1 MIELIIGLAILGFG
15 ISLCFQNETFE
26 FFGILI
32 TILSIIFLMIHIPTW
47 LLASHKYEI
56 HIVERNSFIESLET
70 ARVNKNN
77 IELASISKDIIEYNK
92 KLAILKYEN
101 TGFLDCYI
109 DDRLIE
115 LTPIK

>member
-1 MIELIIGLAILGFG
+1 MIELIIGLGILGFG

-32 TILSIIFLMIHIPTW
+32 NILSIIFLMMHIPIW
-47 LLASHKYEI
+47 LSSTYRYEM

-77 IELASISKDIIEYNK
+77 IELASISKDILEYNK

-115 LTPIK
+115 LKPIK

>member
-1 MIELIIGLAILGFG
+1 MIELIIGLGILGFG

-32 TILSIIFLMIHIPTW
+32 TILSIIFLMIHIPIW
-47 LLASHKYEI
+47 SSSNYRYEM
-56 HIVERNSFIESLET
+56 HIVERNSFIESLQN
-70 ARVNKNN
+70 ARENKNN
-77 IELASISKDIIEYNK
+77 IELASISKEIIEYNK

-109 DDRLIE
+109 DDRML
-115 LTPIK
+115 LLKPIK